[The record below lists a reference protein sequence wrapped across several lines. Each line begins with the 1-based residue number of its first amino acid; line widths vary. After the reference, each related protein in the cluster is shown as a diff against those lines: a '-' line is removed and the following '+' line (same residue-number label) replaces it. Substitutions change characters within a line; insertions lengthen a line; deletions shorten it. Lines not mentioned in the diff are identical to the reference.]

1 MRILSLK
8 LSIFIMG
15 LSGTVAQIIL
25 LRELLIPFLGNELTL
40 GIVLANWLILVA
52 VGSFLIGKSVEK
64 VERKLEVFV
73 MLQLALSIAFPL
85 AIFLCRLFKNILLAT
100 PGEALGFVPIFYSS
114 LLILIPVTLP
124 YGALFTYGC
133 KLYARNNGE
142 DASSVG
148 QVYLLETVGSM
159 IGGLLLTFLL
169 IQYFNSFTIAFLI
182 AFSNSLMSIFL
193 LRVNPTLRL
202 SGMKA
207 EARSGLTLSGT
218 SFPRLKRYGLAPPN
232 GPISSRA
239 SFQKALMILSILLAF
254 LFALGLL
261 PQISSSVHQSSIRSQ
276 WRGLNVI
283 HYENSIY
290 GNITVT
296 KKDEQYTFF
305 ADGVPSITTPVPD
318 ISFIE
323 DFVHFTMLFHEKPES
338 ILILNGGAGG
348 MIHEILK
355 YPVTHVDY
363 VELDPLL
370 LKLVQ
375 KFPTP
380 LTQSE
385 LSDRRV
391 KIHYMDGRLF
401 VQRTGE
407 PFDIIFIG
415 LSTPQSLQTNRLFSS
430 EFFSLAKEKMNS
442 NSILALTLPGSLTYI
457 SPELRDLNG
466 CILDTLKS
474 IYHHVRVI
482 PGDVNLY
489 LASDSEFLE
498 KISSNE
504 ISKRLEERKIQTNL
518 ITGNYIEYRL
528 NDRWLKWFWQSMGAR
543 KTHIN
548 SDFHPLGVFFNLSY
562 WNSLFSP
569 YLTGVFKWYQKNSLT
584 LSVAKI
590 ILITILLATLFIKIP
605 RLSRHAIT
613 YSIFTTGLTAMVF
626 SLAIIFAFQTLYG
639 YLYHQIGLLIAI
651 FMFGIASGSFFITK
665 RFNRIKKDSLL
676 FLKTEGA
683 IILFSILFPFV
694 FLAPSHHLENK
705 VVYFTLYGAVL
716 IMSFLS
722 GMFIGLQFP
731 LANKIYLRSRPEK
744 GLLGQTA
751 GLLYGADLFGG
762 FFGGLSGGVL
772 LLPILGLKET
782 CFIIAMLKMSSLAL
796 LLIFIKVQKVK

>member
-1 MRILSLK
+1 MRALKVSL
-8 LSIFIMG
+8 FIMG
-15 LSGTVAQIIL
+15 LSGITAQIVL
-25 LRELLIPFLGNELTL
+25 LRELLVSFLGNELTL
-40 GIVLANWLILVA
+40 GVVIANWLILVA
-52 VGSFLIGKSVEK
+52 VGSSLIGKSVEK

-73 MLQLALSIAFPL
+73 LFQLVLSVAFPL
-85 AIFLCRLFKNILLAT
+85 TIFLCRVFKNILLTT
-100 PGEALGFVPIFYSS
+100 PGEALGFAPIFYSS

-133 KLYARNNGE
+133 KLYAQYDGE

-148 QVYLLETVGSM
+148 QVYLFETVGSI

-182 AFSNSLMSIFL
+182 SLSNSLMSIFL
-193 LRVNPTLRL
+193 LWLKPR
-202 SGMKA
+202 SSKA
-207 EARSGLTLSGT
+207 A
-218 SFPRLKRYGLAPPN
+218 
-232 GPISSRA
+232 
-239 SFQKALMILSILLAF
+239 FQKALMVLSILLSF
-254 LFALGLL
+254 LFAYGLL
-261 PQISSSVHQSSIRSQ
+261 PQTSNSFHQSSIRSQ
-276 WRGLNVI
+276 WRGLNII

-296 KKDEQYTFF
+296 KRGEQYTFF

-318 ISFIE
+318 IASIE
-323 DFVHFTMLFHEKPES
+323 DFVHFPMLFHEKPES

-355 YPVTHVDY
+355 YPVTRLGY

-370 LKLVQ
+370 LRLVQ
-375 KFPTP
+375 KFSTP

-385 LSDRRV
+385 LSDKRV
-391 KIHYMDGRLF
+391 RIHYLDGRLF
-401 VQRTGE
+401 AQRTQDR
-407 PFDIIFIG
+407 FDIIFIG
-415 LSTPQSLQTNRLFSS
+415 LSAPQSLQTNRLFSS
-430 EFFSLAKEKMNS
+430 EFFSLTKEKMNP

-474 IYHHVRVI
+474 VFRSVRII

-489 LASDSEFLE
+489 LASNSGHLE
-498 KISSNE
+498 RVTTAE
-504 ISKRLEERKIQTNL
+504 IIKRFEGRKIQTSL
-518 ITGNYIEYRL
+518 ITKGYIGYRL
-528 NDRWLKWFWQSMGAR
+528 HERWTKWFLQSMEGR
-543 KTHIN
+543 KIRIN

-569 YLTGVFKWYQKNSLT
+569 YLTGVFKWYEKYSLT
-584 LSVAKI
+584 LSIAKV
-590 ILITILLATLFIKIP
+590 ILITIILATLFIRMP
-605 RLSRHAIT
+605 RLSRHSIT
-613 YSIFTTGLTAMVF
+613 YSIFTTGLTGMVF

-665 RFNRIKKDSLL
+665 RFDRIKNDSLL
-676 FLKTEGA
+676 FLKTEIA

-694 FLAPSHHLENK
+694 FLVPSHNLENK
-705 VVYFTLYGAVL
+705 VVYFILYGAVL
-716 IMSFLS
+716 TMSFLS

-744 GLLGQTA
+744 GGLAQTA

-762 FFGGLSGGVL
+762 FFGGLSGGIL
-772 LLPILGLKET
+772 LLPVVGLKET
-782 CFIIAMLKMSSLAL
+782 CFIMAMLKISSGL
-796 LLIFIKVQKVK
+796 LFLFFMRSKKDLGVGHRT